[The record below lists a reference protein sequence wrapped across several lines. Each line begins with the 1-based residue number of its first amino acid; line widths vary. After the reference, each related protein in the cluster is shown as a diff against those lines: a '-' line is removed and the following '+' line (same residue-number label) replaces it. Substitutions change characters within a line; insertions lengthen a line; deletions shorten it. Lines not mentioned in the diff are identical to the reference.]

1 MEHMPTDDHSI
12 GLSRI
17 CVVGVGGGG
26 GNALS
31 GMADHWEN
39 SPALIAVNTEAQ
51 ALSAARATTKLQIG
65 EKITR
70 GMGTGGDAT
79 VGRLAAEDD
88 FASLRGLFI
97 NMDLVF
103 VVTALGGG
111 TGTGAAPVIARAA
124 HETGALTIAFATLP
138 FVFEGERRMAQAR
151 QGVAALRDQADVVIV
166 VPNQALFAA
175 AGNSATAEDA
185 FHQSDYMLGMGVFAI
200 WKLLVQRGLINIDFA
215 TLRMAARCS
224 GGVSLF
230 SYGEGKGFTR
240 AQEAVQ
246 AALHGPLVEDGA
258 ALASAESVLV
268 SILGGPDMT
277 IREVESIMT
286 AIQKVVRKE
295 AHLFMGTAIDEH
307 WRDTVSVTIVAS
319 QFWRDEEPAE
329 EKPEPSPDTGTAVK
343 PAPGGK
349 KKKRAAATQ
358 DQLGLDP
365 IAKGIFKDVEATVF
379 EGEDLDIPTFMRR
392 RVVIEK

>member
-1 MEHMPTDDHSI
+1 MPTGDHSI

-26 GNALS
+26 SNALS
-31 GMADHWEN
+31 GMADNWEN
-39 SPALIAVNTEAQ
+39 SPTLIAVNTDAQ
-51 ALSAARATTKLQIG
+51 ALGGAHATTRKLQIG

-70 GMGTGGDAT
+70 GMGTGGDTT

-88 FASLRGLFI
+88 FESLRSVFR
-97 NMDLVF
+97 NMDLIF

-138 FVFEGERRMAQAR
+138 FAFEGERRMAQAR
-151 QGVAALRDQADVVIV
+151 QGVAELRDHADVVIV

-175 AGNSATAEDA
+175 AGSSATAEDA
-185 FHQSDYMLGMGVFAI
+185 FHQADYMLGMGVFAI

-215 TLRMAARCS
+215 TLRMVARCS
-224 GGVSLF
+224 GGISLF

-240 AQEAVQ
+240 AEEAAQ

-258 ALASAESVLV
+258 ALANAESVLV

-277 IREVESIMT
+277 IREVESIMN
-286 AIQKVVRKE
+286 AIQKGVRKE

-319 QFWRDEEPAE
+319 LFWKDEDPTE
-329 EKPEPSPDTGTAVK
+329 EKPEPEPEPEPD
-343 PAPGGK
+343 
-349 KKKRAAATQ
+349 
-358 DQLGLDP
+358 
-365 IAKGIFKDVEATVF
+365 
-379 EGEDLDIPTFMRR
+379 
-392 RVVIEK
+392 

>member
-1 MEHMPTDDHSI
+1 MDEHSI
-12 GLSRI
+12 GLGRI

-26 GNALS
+26 ANALS
-31 GMADHWEN
+31 GMADNWE
-39 SPALIAVNTEAQ
+39 SAPTLIAINTDAQ
-51 ALSAARATTKLQIG
+51 ALGGSRATTRLQIG

-70 GMGTGGDAT
+70 GMGTGGDT
-79 VGRLAAEDD
+79 TIGRLAAEDD
-88 FASLRGLFI
+88 IETLRGYFRD
-97 NMDLVF
+97 MDLVF

-111 TGTGAAPVIARAA
+111 TGTGASPVIARAA
-124 HETGALTIAFATLP
+124 HESGALTIAFATLP
-138 FVFEGERRMAQAR
+138 FAFEGERRMAQAR
-151 QGVAALRDQADVVIV
+151 QGVAELRDQADVVIV
-166 VPNQALFAA
+166 VPNQALFAS
-175 AGNSATAEDA
+175 AGNSATAEAA
-185 FHQSDYMLGMGVFAI
+185 FHQADYMLGMGVFAI

-215 TLRMAARCS
+215 TLRMVARCS

-240 AQEAVQ
+240 AQEAAQ
-246 AALHGPLVEDGA
+246 AALHSPLVEDGS

-307 WRDTVSVTIVAS
+307 WRDTISVTIVAS

-329 EKPEPSPDTGTAVK
+329 EKPEPELSTESPSK

-358 DQLGLDP
+358 VQLGLDA
-365 IAKGIFKDVEATVF
+365 IAKGIFKDVEPTVF